1 MLRALLCRRV
11 YAARIA
17 HVLALT
23 EYAVLK
29 QQRDGL
35 LVPSRSWLHL
45 HPAPLLRL
53 FDVNSYPL
61 VKLLSLLSEPLV
73 AVLSVYGELEPARPV
88 LVGFEL
94 ENDIVR
100 PKRMIIP
107 YRMQLARIS
116 VRLHRKQRFG
126 APCPTRHPCSNFPIS
141 TAPLHRD
148 TTHRHASRL
157 L

>member
-1 MLRALLCRRV
+1 MYCPVKAWYDPTRTLLLPQTVNFLRLRKQQRDSRLYSGSLVPKVAQKFESAICCGHFLCRRV

-29 QQRDGL
+29 QQQDGL

-94 ENDIVR
+94 
-100 PKRMIIP
+100 RMTSF
-107 YRMQLARIS
+107 ARN
-116 VRLHRKQRFG
+116 V
-126 APCPTRHPCSNFPIS
+126 
-141 TAPLHRD
+141 
-148 TTHRHASRL
+148 
-157 L
+157 